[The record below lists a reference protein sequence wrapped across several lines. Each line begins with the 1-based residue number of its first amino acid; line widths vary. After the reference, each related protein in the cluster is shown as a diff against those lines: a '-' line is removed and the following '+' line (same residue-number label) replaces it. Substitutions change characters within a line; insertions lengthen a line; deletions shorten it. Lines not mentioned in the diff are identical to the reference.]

1 MCYAAVGVLRAVLG
15 GAMAEFFPHAHG
27 GCMPELC
34 RLLTYGQAVPFL
46 SVMSVLFANMVQ
58 QRIITGSSALAFLV
72 RS

>member
-34 RLLTYGQAVPFL
+34 HPLIYGQAVPFL
-46 SVMSVLFANMVQ
+46 SFMSVLFANMVQ

-72 RS
+72 SS